1 MPADTTIIAILRQKV
16 LEEFLLA
23 ALQQAAGLSEG
34 DTAMEGEAE
43 RQEGAEVGG
52 EIGPRVGP
60 GNVRNEEEHGPKAKN
75 VHRSSQPK
83 FM

>member
-1 MPADTTIIAILRQKV
+1 
-16 LEEFLLA
+16 
-23 ALQQAAGLSEG
+23 
-34 DTAMEGEAE
+34 MEGEAG
-43 RQEGAEVGG
+43 RQEGAEAVGG